1 MPATIPS
8 SMAAEQRTA
17 FGELKGKKIVAKTN
31 YLSALPA
38 GRAYYGGN
46 ALRLGTGA
54 LTLLTLIA
62 LAGWLLRRRARE
74 TAPVAPEPEE
84 GAEHLPTP
92 FKSPEGEA
100 EFMAAY
106 EATLKLWP
114 VPYEPMD
121 IPGRYGRTHLVASGS
136 EDGPTLVLLHMFF
149 TSLTQWAANIADLSR
164 DYRVYAIDVTGQP
177 TKSIPSQPLKSR
189 QDCVTWLSE
198 LLDALN
204 IESTDLVGASFG
216 GWFTLNY
223 ALGAPKRLNK
233 IVLLSPAGGFL
244 PLVKQFYVRG
254 MLNTLFPRRFM
265 MESFLRWM
273 TYEENLRD
281 PSTRL
286 IMNCLTDQMYL
297 GNRYFRQ
304 PAEMTNFIPSVL
316 QDPFSD
322 EELRGMQVPTL
333 LLIGQQEAL
342 YDSAAALER
351 ARRLIPNIEG
361 ELIAQANHEMTISK
375 HEIVDPRVLEFLKRS
390 A

>member
-1 MPATIPS
+1 MD
-8 SMAAEQRTA
+8 AEQRTA
-17 FGELKGKKIVAKTN
+17 LGELKGKKIVAKTN

-84 GAEHLPTP
+84 GAEHLPSP

-114 VPYEPMD
+114 VPYEQMD
-121 IPGRYGRTHLVASGS
+121 IPGCYGRTHLVASGS
-136 EDGPTLVLLHMFF
+136 EDAPTLVLLHMFF

-164 DYRVYAIDVTGQP
+164 DYRVYAIDVIGQP
-177 TKSIPSQPLKSR
+177 SKSIPGQPLKSR

-204 IESTDLVGASFG
+204 IESTDMVGASFG
-216 GWFTLNY
+216 GWFTLNH
-223 ALGAPKRLNK
+223 AIGAPQRVNK
-233 IVLLSPAGGFL
+233 IALLSPAGGFV
-244 PLVKQFYVRG
+244 PLVKQFYVRS
-254 MLNTLFPRRFM
+254 MLTNLIPRRFM
-265 MESFLRWM
+265 MESFVRWM

-297 GNRYFRQ
+297 GSRYFRMQ
-304 PAEMTNFIPSVL
+304 GGVLPSV
-316 QDPFSD
+316 FSD
-322 EELRGMQVPTL
+322 EELRSLQVPTL
-333 LLIGQQEAL
+333 LLIGQQEVL
-342 YDSAAALER
+342 YDPEAALER
-351 ARRLIPNIEG
+351 ARRLIPNFEG
-361 ELIAQANHEMTISK
+361 ELLPRANHEMTVSK
-375 HEIVDPRVLEFLKRS
+375 HEIVDRCVLEFLKR
-390 A
+390 

>member
-1 MPATIPS
+1 MRERS
-8 SMAAEQRTA
+8 GRKRT
-17 FGELKGKKIVAKTN
+17 GRIESVWKRLERLRTKRDE
-31 YLSALPA
+31 

-46 ALRLGTGA
+46 ALRLGIGA
-54 LTLLTLIA
+54 LTLLTLIS
-62 LAGWLLRRRARE
+62 LTGWLLRRRARE
-74 TAPVAPEPEE
+74 TASVAPATEE
-84 GAEHLPTP
+84 GAEHLPSP

-106 EATLKLWP
+106 EATLRLWP

-121 IPGRYGRTHLVASGS
+121 ISGRYGRTHLVASGRK
-136 EDGPTLVLLHMFF
+136 DAPTLVLLHMFF

-164 DYRVYAIDVTGQP
+164 DYRVYAIDVIGQP
-177 TKSIPSQPLKSR
+177 SKSIPGQPLKSR

-223 ALGAPKRLNK
+223 ALGAPRRVNK
-233 IVLLSPAGGFL
+233 IALLSPAGGFL

-254 MLNTLFPRRFM
+254 MLNTFIPRRFV
-265 MESFLRWM
+265 MESFLHWM

-297 GNRYFRQ
+297 GSRYFRQ
-304 PAEMTNFIPSVL
+304 PAEMTRFIPSVL

-351 ARRLIPNIEG
+351 ARRLIPNLEG
-361 ELIAQANHEMTISK
+361 ELIAQANHEMTISQ
-375 HEIVDPRVLEFLKRS
+375 HEIVAPRVLEFLKR
-390 A
+390 

>member
-1 MPATIPS
+1 MRERS
-8 SMAAEQRTA
+8 GRKRT
-17 FGELKGKKIVAKTN
+17 GRIESVWKRLERLRTKRDE
-31 YLSALPA
+31 

-46 ALRLGTGA
+46 ALRLGIGA
-54 LTLLTLIA
+54 LTLLTLIS
-62 LAGWLLRRRARE
+62 LTGWLLRRRARE
-74 TAPVAPEPEE
+74 TASVAPATEE
-84 GAEHLPTP
+84 GAEHLPSP

-106 EATLKLWP
+106 EATLRLWP

-121 IPGRYGRTHLVASGS
+121 ISGRYGRTHLVASGRK
-136 EDGPTLVLLHMFF
+136 DAPTLVLLHMFF

-164 DYRVYAIDVTGQP
+164 DYRVYAIDVIGQP
-177 TKSIPSQPLKSR
+177 SKSIPGQPLKSR

-297 GNRYFRQ
+297 GSRYFRQ
-304 PAEMTNFIPSVL
+304 PAEMTRFIPSVL

-351 ARRLIPNIEG
+351 ARRLIPNLEG
-361 ELIAQANHEMTISK
+361 ELIAQANHEMTISQ
-375 HEIVDPRVLEFLKRS
+375 HEIVAPRVLEFLKR
-390 A
+390 

>member
-106 EATLKLWP
+106 EATMRLWP
-114 VPYEPMD
+114 VPYESMN
-121 IPGRYGRTHLVASGS
+121 ITGRYGRTHLVVSGPK
-136 EDGPTLVLLHMFF
+136 DAPTLVLLHMFF